1 MSWFWVVHL
10 LWNKT
15 PASSWSYQKQGPAL
29 RGRSLR
35 ELELSLAYVGY
46 NNEEQGKMSILEPKE
61 LRVQGRLVTT
71 EWLEYRSWGL
81 GTEGRRHKRT
91 EIVPSST
98 QDSALRTGD

>member
-1 MSWFWVVHL
+1 
-10 LWNKT
+10 
-15 PASSWSYQKQGPAL
+15 
-29 RGRSLR
+29 
-35 ELELSLAYVGY
+35 
-46 NNEEQGKMSILEPKE
+46 MSILEPKE